1 MAQQRKTWTRGRTQW
16 LLGTVVIF
24 ALGAWIG
31 VILGNIWLGLALALV
46 ISIGWL
52 IAYESWRGRNQGVDD
67 PDHGIEL

>member
-31 VILGNIWLGLALALV
+31 VVLGNIWLALALV